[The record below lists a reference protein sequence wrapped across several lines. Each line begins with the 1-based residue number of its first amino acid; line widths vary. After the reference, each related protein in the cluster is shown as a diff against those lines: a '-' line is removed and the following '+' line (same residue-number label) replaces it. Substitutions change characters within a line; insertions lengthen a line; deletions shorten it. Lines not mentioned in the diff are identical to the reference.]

1 MCLARKPLS
10 SGDWGRPFNIHFTT
24 PDQLAISTLELEII
38 SQIAAEQRQ
47 QRGTTVTMCKDES
60 MNERPKVAIIGA
72 GFAGLSAIHA
82 LAKAPVDVVLID
94 RNNYH
99 TFFPLLYQIAAAEL
113 EPEEITY
120 PVRKLLRK
128 YPNVRFLR
136 DEVRRIDLP
145 NKVLECHGQSIPYDY
160 LILTS
165 GSVPFYFGIP
175 SAAQNALALKTVE
188 DGIALR
194 NHILSCFEEAVH
206 EPDSTKRRSWLAFAV
221 VGGGPTGV
229 EFTGRWPS

>member
-1 MCLARKPLS
+1 MS
-10 SGDWGRPFNIHFTT
+10 
-24 PDQLAISTLELEII
+24 
-38 SQIAAEQRQ
+38 
-47 QRGTTVTMCKDES
+47 
-60 MNERPKVAIIGA
+60 ERPKVAIIGA

-94 RNNYH
+94 RSNYH
-99 TFFPLLYQIAAAEL
+99 TFLPLLYQIAAAEL

-160 LILTS
+160 LIS
-165 GSVPFYFGIP
+165 YPGIRECSFLFWNP
-175 SAAQNALALKTVE
+175 W
-188 DGIALR
+188 
-194 NHILSCFEEAVH
+194 
-206 EPDSTKRRSWLAFAV
+206 RRPECS
-221 VGGGPTGV
+221 
-229 EFTGRWPS
+229 RSQDR